1 MYWKIIDL
9 WIKEDLLYSV
19 YRENGEST
27 LFSQDFLEK
36 IFCLTFIYMES
47 SFIWKDFC
55 LTFIYIINQKSEF
68 SKY

>member
-19 YRENGEST
+19 HRENGEST

-36 IFCLTFIYMES
+36 IFA
-47 SFIWKDFC
+47 
-55 LTFIYIINQKSEF
+55 
-68 SKY
+68 